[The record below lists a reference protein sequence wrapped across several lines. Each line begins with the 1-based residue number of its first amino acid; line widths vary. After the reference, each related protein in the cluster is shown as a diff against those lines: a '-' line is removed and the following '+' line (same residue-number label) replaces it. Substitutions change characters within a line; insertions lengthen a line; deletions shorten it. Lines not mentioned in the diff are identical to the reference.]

1 MATISKKSHFPEPVF
16 LLIVTF
22 SFLSIVSC
30 NEGPSGK
37 GEWIP
42 IPPDTSALGKINH
55 FIPREDIDK
64 FRAQYRT
71 DRDTLQQKVPYLFFT
86 SSEAFNKPALL
97 EVLKDPRCV
106 GIRIY
111 YGVKS
116 ADGKGDFRCMIVGVD
131 EQGKDLYIA
140 EGSKIAA
147 QGGGGREGGLEYGQC
162 DPPCVP
168 GP

>member
-1 MATISKKSHFPEPVF
+1 MATISKKSLRFKPIL

-22 SFLSIVSC
+22 SFVLVFSC
-30 NEGPSGK
+30 QQGNNEK

-42 IPPDTSALGKINH
+42 IPPDTSALGKIDH
-55 FIPREDIDK
+55 FIPLEDIQK
-64 FRAQYRT
+64 YRT
-71 DRDTLQQKVPYLFFT
+71 AYAADRDTLSKYLDFT
-86 SSEAFNKPALL
+86 NSESFNKPALL
-97 EVLKDPRCV
+97 ELLKNPKCV

-116 ADGKGDFRCMIVGVD
+116 ADSKGSFRCMIVGVD
-131 EQGKDLYIA
+131 EQGKDLYITK
-140 EGSKIAA
+140 GSQLAT
-147 QGGGGREGGLEYGQC
+147 QGDGGKTGGLEYGQC

>member
-1 MATISKKSHFPEPVF
+1 MATISYRSYFLRPMF

-22 SFLSIVSC
+22 SFFTFISC
-30 NEGPSGK
+30 NEGPPGK

-55 FIPREDIDK
+55 FIPREDIEK
-64 FRAQYRT
+64 FRAQYRS
-71 DRDTLQQKVPYLFFT
+71 DHDSLYKKMPNLFFA

-131 EQGKDLYIA
+131 EQGKDLYIN

-147 QGGGGREGGLEYGQC
+147 QGGGGHNGGLEYGQC